1 MIVQAAIRPA
11 TPPTAMPTPH
21 ARQHDASAPSQPPG
35 APGAPSSSATAP
47 GHGPGRGAHRPP
59 GGRDHRE
66 RAGGRRASRMGV
78 ALPLLACAVALGAI
92 LARDPKLLAWHS
104 AWPGLVRP
112 LLHMLVTMGVGLAVG
127 LAVEA
132 FGWTPLLARL
142 ARPVTRWG
150 RLPDDSGAA
159 FATAFLSA
167 AASNSLLMEAHM
179 AGRLSPRELRL
190 SYLLNSGLPV
200 FLLHL
205 PTTFFVVGPLARTAG
220 IIYLTLNGVAALLR
234 TALVLLLTRRAGPPE
249 KAGGPPSGQLSAS
262 PRASGPHVSSPR
274 ASASHISGIAAPATL
289 PERLRSALALVGT
302 RFRRRIGRMALFTA
316 PTYLAMYALHQA
328 GVFDALRDL
337 AAGGLDL
344 GILPVQAAGVVV
356 FSAAAEF
363 SAGVAAAAALLDA
376 GSLDTAQTALAL
388 VLGTIVAT
396 PIRALRHQLPSHTGI
411 FTPRLGL
418 VLLVQSQLFRV
429 ASLAAV
435 TAAWWIAAH

>member
-1 MIVQAAIRPA
+1 
-11 TPPTAMPTPH
+11 MPTPH

-66 RAGGRRASRMGV
+66 RAGGRRAARMGV

-92 LARDPKLLAWHS
+92 LARDPKLLAWHA

-167 AASNSLLMEAHM
+167 AASNSLLMEAHT

-262 PRASGPHVSSPR
+262 PRAS
-274 ASASHISGIAAPATL
+274 ASHMSGSPMSGSHMSGPNAPVTL

-337 AAGGLDL
+337 AAGGLGL
-344 GILPVQAAGVVV
+344 GILPVEAAGVVV

>member
-1 MIVQAAIRPA
+1 MQ
-11 TPPTAMPTPH
+11 PP
-21 ARQHDASAPSQPPG
+21 RQHDASAPPQQPATPG
-35 APGAPSSSATAP
+35 VPSSSSVFPTGPASGPAFGP
-47 GHGPGRGAHRPP
+47 AFGQGPAAHARPGRHGKT
-59 GGRDHRE
+59 
-66 RAGGRRASRMGV
+66 GGRRASRRGL

-92 LARDPKLLAWHS
+92 LARDPRLLAWHA

-112 LLHMLVTMGVGLAVG
+112 LLHMLVLMGVGLAVG

-167 AASNSLLMEAHM
+167 AASNSLLMEAHT
-179 AGRLSPRELRL
+179 AGRLTARELRL

-205 PTTFFVVGPLARTAG
+205 PTTFFVVGPLARAAG

-234 TALVLLLTRRAGPPE
+234 TVLVLLLTRRAGSADAWGD
-249 KAGGPPSGQLSAS
+249 KDRGGDAPHPGAVRSGVVSAH
-262 PRASGPHVSSPR
+262 GPH
-274 ASASHISGIAAPATL
+274 GGQTDAPAT
-289 PERLRSALALVGT
+289 PADRLRAALALVGT

-328 GVFDALRDL
+328 GVFDTLRDL
-337 AAGGLDL
+337 AAGGAAGSFGM

-363 SAGVAAAAALLDA
+363 SSGVAAAAALLDA

-435 TAAWWIAAH
+435 TTIWWLAAH

>member
-1 MIVQAAIRPA
+1 MT
-11 TPPTAMPTPH
+11 TPPSRHRDASTPH
-21 ARQHDASAPSQPPG
+21 LPPAAQG
-35 APGAPSSSATAP
+35 VPSSSATVQE
-47 GHGPGRGAHRPP
+47 HGPVRGP
-59 GGRDHRE
+59 GGRSRRE
-66 RAGGRRASRMGV
+66 RSGGRRASRVGLV
-78 ALPLLACAVALGAI
+78 LPLLACAVALGAI
-92 LARDPKLLAWHS
+92 LARDPGLLAWRT

-112 LLHMLVTMGVGLAVG
+112 LLHMLVTMGVGLAMG

-167 AASNSLLMEAHM
+167 AAANALLMEAHA
-179 AGRLSPRELRL
+179 AGRLSARQLRL

-220 IIYLTLNGVAALLR
+220 ILYLALNGGAALLR
-234 TALVLLLTRRAGPPE
+234 TALVLLLTRRTKGRTKGRTNEGADGGMPPGDTR
-249 KAGGPPSGQLSAS
+249 AAS
-262 PRASGPHVSSPR
+262 PGPAASPGL
-274 ASASHISGIAAPATL
+274 AAPASL
-289 PERLRSALALVGT
+289 AERLRAALALVGT
-302 RFRRRIGRMALFTA
+302 RFRKRIGRMALFTA

-337 AAGGLDL
+337 AIGATGGLGL

-388 VLGTIVAT
+388 VLGTIIAT

-418 VLLVQSQLFRV
+418 ALLVQSQVFRV

-435 TAAWWIAAH
+435 TAAWWWAAH

>member
-1 MIVQAAIRPA
+1 MATSSDTPA
-11 TPPTAMPTPH
+11 
-21 ARQHDASAPSQPPG
+21 
-35 APGAPSSSATAP
+35 
-47 GHGPGRGAHRPP
+47 GHGHGRASHATP
-59 GGRDHRE
+59 GGRGNRE
-66 RAGGRRASRMGV
+66 RAGGRRASRLGV
-78 ALPLLACAVALGAI
+78 ALPVLACAAALGAI
-92 LARDPKLLAWHS
+92 LARDPRLLAWHA

-167 AASNSLLMEAHM
+167 AASNSLLMEAHT
-179 AGRLSPRELRL
+179 AGRLSARELRL

-234 TALVLLLTRRAGPPE
+234 TALVLLLTRR
-249 KAGGPPSGQLSAS
+249 
-262 PRASGPHVSSPR
+262 SGPQDTSVQPH
-274 ASASHISGIAAPATL
+274 AAPAHGAPLGQTVDGSDNRAPGKAESGRYAAL
-289 PERLRSALALVGT
+289 AERLRGALMLVGA

-328 GVFDALRDL
+328 GIFDTLRNL
-337 AAGGLDL
+337 AAGGL
-344 GILPVQAAGVVV
+344 GMGVLPVQAAGVVV

-418 VLLVQSQLFRV
+418 LLLVQSQAFRV

-435 TAAWWIAAH
+435 TAMWWVAAH

>member
-1 MIVQAAIRPA
+1 
-11 TPPTAMPTPH
+11 
-21 ARQHDASAPSQPPG
+21 
-35 APGAPSSSATAP
+35 
-47 GHGPGRGAHRPP
+47 
-59 GGRDHRE
+59 
-66 RAGGRRASRMGV
+66 MGL

-92 LARDPKLLAWHS
+92 LARDPRLLAWHA

-112 LLHMLVTMGVGLAVG
+112 LLHMLVIMGVGLAVG

-167 AASNSLLMEAHM
+167 AASNSLLMEAHA
-179 AGRLSPRELRL
+179 AGRLSARELRL

-205 PTTFFVVGPLARTAG
+205 PTTFFVVGPLARAAG

-234 TALVLLLTRRAGPPE
+234 TVLVLLLTRRAGPADA
-249 KAGGPPSGQLSAS
+249 KRDTDRSGDAPHPGASRSGVVSAH
-262 PRASGPHVSSPR
+262 GPHGGQPDV
-274 ASASHISGIAAPATL
+274 PAT
-289 PERLRSALALVGT
+289 PARRLRAAVALVGM

-328 GVFDALRDL
+328 GVFDTLRDL
-337 AAGGLDL
+337 AAGGAT
-344 GILPVQAAGVVV
+344 GGFGMGFLPVQAAGVVV

-363 SAGVAAAAALLDA
+363 SSGVAAAAALLDA

-435 TAAWWIAAH
+435 TAVWWLATH

>member
-1 MIVQAAIRPA
+1 
-11 TPPTAMPTPH
+11 MPTPH
-21 ARQHDASAPSQPPG
+21 TRQHGASTPPQQPGVPG
-35 APGAPSSSATAP
+35 TPSSSSVSHATQP
-47 GHGPGRGAHRPP
+47 QGRSAHARHDRT
-59 GGRDHRE
+59 GRIDKTGRI
-66 RAGGRRASRMGV
+66 GGRRVSRMGL

-92 LARDPKLLAWHS
+92 LARDPRLLAWHA

-150 RLPDDSGAA
+150 RLPDASGAA

-167 AASNSLLMEAHM
+167 AASNSLLMEAHT
-179 AGRLSPRELRL
+179 AGRLSARELRL

-234 TALVLLLTRRAGPPE
+234 TALVLLLTRRAEPPDTRGDVDGGLDGHGRLP
-249 KAGGPPSGQLSAS
+249 AGQDTPH
-262 PRASGPHVSSPR
+262 SGPVH
-274 ASASHISGIAAPATL
+274 ADTADEIHADAPAT
-289 PERLRSALALVGT
+289 PADRLRAAVTLVGA

-328 GVFDALRDL
+328 GVFDTLREL
-337 AAGGLDL
+337 AAGGAAGGLGM
-344 GILPVQAAGVVV
+344 GILPVQAAGVVI

-363 SAGVAAAAALLDA
+363 SSGVAAAAALLDA

-429 ASLAAV
+429 ASLTAV
-435 TAAWWIAAH
+435 TATWWMTAH

>member
-1 MIVQAAIRPA
+1 
-11 TPPTAMPTPH
+11 
-21 ARQHDASAPSQPPG
+21 
-35 APGAPSSSATAP
+35 
-47 GHGPGRGAHRPP
+47 
-59 GGRDHRE
+59 
-66 RAGGRRASRMGV
+66 MGL

-92 LARDPKLLAWHS
+92 LARDPGLLAWRT

-112 LLHMLVTMGVGLAVG
+112 LLHMLVTMGVGLAMG

-167 AASNSLLMEAHM
+167 AASNSLLMEAHT
-179 AGRLSPRELRL
+179 AGRLSARQLRL

-234 TALVLLLTRRAGPPE
+234 TALVLLLTRRTKGRTNGRTN
-249 KAGGPPSGQLSAS
+249 GGADGGMPSGDTRAAS
-262 PRASGPHVSSPR
+262 PAPAASPGL
-274 ASASHISGIAAPATL
+274 AAPATL
-289 PERLRSALALVGT
+289 AERLRAALALMRS
-302 RFRRRIGRMALFTA
+302 RFRKRIGRMALFTA

-337 AAGGLDL
+337 AIGATGVTGGLGL
-344 GILPVQAAGVVV
+344 AILPVQAAGVVV

-376 GSLDTAQTALAL
+376 GSLDTAQTALPL
-388 VLGTIVAT
+388 VLGTIIAT

-418 VLLVQSQLFRV
+418 ALLVQSQVFRV

-435 TAAWWIAAH
+435 TIAWWWAAH

>member
-1 MIVQAAIRPA
+1 M
-11 TPPTAMPTPH
+11 
-21 ARQHDASAPSQPPG
+21 
-35 APGAPSSSATAP
+35 
-47 GHGPGRGAHRPP
+47 
-59 GGRDHRE
+59 
-66 RAGGRRASRMGV
+66 SRTGL

-92 LARDPKLLAWHS
+92 LARDPRLLAWHA

-150 RLPDDSGAA
+150 RLPDASGAA

-167 AASNSLLMEAHM
+167 AASNSLLMEAHT
-179 AGRLSPRELRL
+179 AGRLSARELRL

-234 TALVLLLTRRAGPPE
+234 TALVLLLTRREGPPDTSRDGGVDVDGGVDGHGRLP
-249 KAGGPPSGQLSAS
+249 AGQDTPH
-262 PRASGPHVSSPR
+262 SGPVHADSADDVR
-274 ASASHISGIAAPATL
+274 ADAPAT
-289 PERLRSALALVGT
+289 PADRLRAALTLVGT

-328 GVFDALRDL
+328 GVFDTLREL
-337 AAGGLDL
+337 AAGGAAGGLGM
-344 GILPVQAAGVVV
+344 GILPVQAAGVVI

-363 SAGVAAAAALLDA
+363 SSGVAAAAALLDA

-429 ASLAAV
+429 ASLTAV
-435 TAAWWIAAH
+435 TATWWVTAH

>member
-1 MIVQAAIRPA
+1 
-11 TPPTAMPTPH
+11 
-21 ARQHDASAPSQPPG
+21 
-35 APGAPSSSATAP
+35 
-47 GHGPGRGAHRPP
+47 
-59 GGRDHRE
+59 
-66 RAGGRRASRMGV
+66 MGL

-92 LARDPKLLAWHS
+92 LARDPGLLAWRA

-112 LLHMLVTMGVGLAVG
+112 LLHMLVTMGVGLAMG

-167 AASNSLLMEAHM
+167 AASNALLMESHA
-179 AGRLSPRELRL
+179 AGRLSAGQLRL

-234 TALVLLLTRRAGPPE
+234 TALVLLLTRRTN
-249 KAGGPPSGQLSAS
+249 GGTGGADGGMPSGDT
-262 PRASGPHVSSPR
+262 RATSSGPARP
-274 ASASHISGIAAPATL
+274 APLA
-289 PERLRSALALVGT
+289 ERLRAALALVGT
-302 RFRRRIGRMALFTA
+302 RFRKRIGRMALFTA

-328 GVFDALRDL
+328 GMFDALRDL
-337 AAGGLDL
+337 AIGATGAAGGLGL

-388 VLGTIVAT
+388 VLGTIIAT

-418 VLLVQSQLFRV
+418 ALLVQSQVFRV
-429 ASLAAV
+429 ASLAVV
-435 TAAWWIAAH
+435 TAAWWWAAH

>member
-1 MIVQAAIRPA
+1 MT
-11 TPPTAMPTPH
+11 TPPSRH
-21 ARQHDASAPSQPPG
+21 HDASTPPLPPAAQG
-35 APGAPSSSATAP
+35 VPTSSSALQ
-47 GHGPGRGAHRPP
+47 GHGSGHGAHRPP

-66 RAGGRRASRMGV
+66 RTGGRRASRAGLV
-78 ALPLLACAVALGAI
+78 LPLLACAVALGAI
-92 LARDPKLLAWHS
+92 LARDPGLLAWRA

-112 LLHMLVTMGVGLAVG
+112 LLQMLVTMGVGLAMG

-167 AASNSLLMEAHM
+167 AASNALLMEAHT
-179 AGRLSPRELRL
+179 AGRLSARQLRL

-205 PTTFFVVGPLARTAG
+205 PTTFFVVGPLARAAG
-220 IIYLTLNGVAALLR
+220 LIYLALNGVAALLR
-234 TALVLLLTRRAGPPE
+234 TALVLLLTRSAD
-249 KAGGPPSGQLSAS
+249 GGGRISTGGIHVAS
-262 PRASGPHVSSPR
+262 PAP
-274 ASASHISGIAAPATL
+274 AAPATQA
-289 PERLRSALALVGT
+289 ERLRAALALVGV

-337 AAGGLDL
+337 AIGAAGATGGQGV

-363 SAGVAAAAALLDA
+363 SSGVAAAAALLDA
-376 GSLDTAQTALAL
+376 GSLNTAQTALAL
-388 VLGTIVAT
+388 VLGTIIAT

-435 TAAWWIAAH
+435 TAAWWWATQ

>member
-1 MIVQAAIRPA
+1 MT
-11 TPPTAMPTPH
+11 TPPPRH
-21 ARQHDASAPSQPPG
+21 HDASTPSLPPAAQG
-35 APGAPSSSATAP
+35 VPPSSAT
-47 GHGPGRGAHRPP
+47 GQEHGPVRGP
-59 GGRDHRE
+59 GGRSRGE
-66 RAGGRRASRMGV
+66 RSGGRRASRVGL

-92 LARDPKLLAWHS
+92 LARDPGLLAWRT

-112 LLHMLVTMGVGLAVG
+112 LLRMLMTMGVGLAMG

-167 AASNSLLMEAHM
+167 AAANALLMEAHT
-179 AGRLSPRELRL
+179 AGRLSARQLRL

-234 TALVLLLTRRAGPPE
+234 TALVLLLTRRTKGRTNE
-249 KAGGPPSGQLSAS
+249 RTNGGMPSAVTRAAS
-262 PRASGPHVSSPR
+262 PGP
-274 ASASHISGIAAPATL
+274 AAPASL
-289 PERLRSALALVGT
+289 AERLRAALALVGT
-302 RFRRRIGRMALFTA
+302 RFRKRIGRLALFTA

-328 GVFDALRDL
+328 GVFDDLRDL
-337 AAGGLDL
+337 AIGAIGAAGAAGATGGVGL

-388 VLGTIVAT
+388 VLGTIIAT

-418 VLLVQSQLFRV
+418 ALLVQSQVFRV

-435 TAAWWIAAH
+435 TAAWWWAAH

>member
-1 MIVQAAIRPA
+1 
-11 TPPTAMPTPH
+11 
-21 ARQHDASAPSQPPG
+21 
-35 APGAPSSSATAP
+35 
-47 GHGPGRGAHRPP
+47 
-59 GGRDHRE
+59 
-66 RAGGRRASRMGV
+66 MGV
-78 ALPLLACAVALGAI
+78 VLPLLACAVALGAI
-92 LARDPKLLAWHS
+92 LARDPRLLAWHA

-132 FGWTPLLARL
+132 FGWTPLLAKL

-167 AASNSLLMEAHM
+167 AASNSLLMEAHT
-179 AGRLSPRELRL
+179 AGRLSARELRL

-205 PTTFFVVGPLARTAG
+205 PTTLFVVGPLARAAG

-234 TALVLLLTRRAGPPE
+234 TALVLLLTRRSGPQDTNAHPPAGATHAASPAQTMTEPGNRIPG
-249 KAGGPPSGQLSAS
+249 KAGAD
-262 PRASGPHVSSPR
+262 RY
-274 ASASHISGIAAPATL
+274 AALA
-289 PERLRSALALVGT
+289 ERLRGALALVGT

-316 PTYLAMYALHQA
+316 PTYLAMYALHQV
-328 GVFDALRDL
+328 GVFDTLRNL
-337 AAGGLDL
+337 AAGGL
-344 GILPVQAAGVVV
+344 GMGVLPVQAAGVVV

-418 VLLVQSQLFRV
+418 VLLVQSQAFRV

-435 TAAWWIAAH
+435 TAVWWLAVH

>member
-1 MIVQAAIRPA
+1 
-11 TPPTAMPTPH
+11 
-21 ARQHDASAPSQPPG
+21 
-35 APGAPSSSATAP
+35 
-47 GHGPGRGAHRPP
+47 
-59 GGRDHRE
+59 
-66 RAGGRRASRMGV
+66 MGV

-92 LARDPKLLAWHS
+92 LARDPKLLAWHA

-167 AASNSLLMEAHM
+167 AASNSLLMEAHT

-262 PRASGPHVSSPR
+262 PRAS
-274 ASASHISGIAAPATL
+274 ASHMSGSHISGPDAPATL
-289 PERLRSALALVGT
+289 PERLRSALTLVGT

-337 AAGGLDL
+337 AAGGLGL
-344 GILPVQAAGVVV
+344 GILPVEAAGVVV

>member
-1 MIVQAAIRPA
+1 
-11 TPPTAMPTPH
+11 
-21 ARQHDASAPSQPPG
+21 
-35 APGAPSSSATAP
+35 
-47 GHGPGRGAHRPP
+47 
-59 GGRDHRE
+59 
-66 RAGGRRASRMGV
+66 MGL

-92 LARDPKLLAWHS
+92 LARDPGLLAWRT

-112 LLHMLVTMGVGLAVG
+112 LLHMLVTMGVGLAMG

-167 AASNSLLMEAHM
+167 AASNALLMEAHA
-179 AGRLSPRELRL
+179 AGRLSARQLRL

-220 IIYLTLNGVAALLR
+220 IIYLTLNGGAALLR
-234 TALVLLLTRRAGPPE
+234 TALVLLLTRRTNGHAN
-249 KAGGPPSGQLSAS
+249 GGANGHAVGADGGMPSGVTRAAS
-262 PRASGPHVSSPR
+262 PGP
-274 ASASHISGIAAPATL
+274 ATPATL
-289 PERLRSALALVGT
+289 AERLRAALALVGT
-302 RFRRRIGRMALFTA
+302 RFRKRIGRMALFTA

-337 AAGGLDL
+337 AIGAIGATGAAGGLGL

-388 VLGTIVAT
+388 VLGTIIAT

-418 VLLVQSQLFRV
+418 ALLVQSQVFRV

-435 TAAWWIAAH
+435 TAAWWWAAH

>member
-1 MIVQAAIRPA
+1 M
-11 TPPTAMPTPH
+11 
-21 ARQHDASAPSQPPG
+21 
-35 APGAPSSSATAP
+35 
-47 GHGPGRGAHRPP
+47 
-59 GGRDHRE
+59 
-66 RAGGRRASRMGV
+66 SRMGLV
-78 ALPLLACAVALGAI
+78 LPLLACAAALGAI
-92 LARDPKLLAWHS
+92 LVRDPRLLAWHA

-112 LLHMLVTMGVGLAVG
+112 LLHMLMIMGVGLAVG

-167 AASNSLLMEAHM
+167 AASNSLLMEAHT
-179 AGRLSPRELRL
+179 AGRLSARELRL

-205 PTTFFVVGPLARTAG
+205 PTTLFVVGPLARTAG

-234 TALVLLLTRRAGPPE
+234 TALVLLLTRRAVQADEIGDRSADGRGPL
-249 KAGGPPSGQLSAS
+249 PSGQGVSH
-262 PRASGPHVSSPR
+262 SGAPHAPANTTGANHTGVVPPHD
-274 ASASHISGIAAPATL
+274 AHGAQAAPAQ
-289 PERLRSALALVGT
+289 RLRAALALVGT

-316 PTYLAMYALHQA
+316 PTYLAMYALHQV
-328 GVFDALRDL
+328 GVFDTLRDL
-337 AAGGLDL
+337 AAGGAAGGLGM
-344 GILPVQAAGVVV
+344 GILPVQAAGVVI

-363 SAGVAAAAALLDA
+363 SSGVAAAAALLDA

-435 TAAWWIAAH
+435 TVAWWLAAH